1 MTVGPSLWGHD
12 RTWLPDEQ
20 RAQARD
26 MRLKAARDGMREP
39 VNVIEGNF
47 HRMQGVC
54 PWWDKMVEASAQG
67 TRCKAEACELS
78 WPAPWCPVAAMMM
91 RGVLFAAHPLDPPPL
106 IA

>member
-12 RTWLPDEQ
+12 RTWLPDDQ
-20 RAQARD
+20 RAQARA

-39 VNVIEGNF
+39 VNVIEGNY

-54 PWWDKMVEASAQG
+54 PWWEGKRHTVGKPIPARGASA
-67 TRCKAEACELS
+67 TSC
-78 WPAPWCPVAAMMM
+78 APCWRRWRRIVGRWRAT
-91 RGVLFAAHPLDPPPL
+91 PLDPPTL

>member
-20 RAQARD
+20 RAQARE

-39 VNVIEGNF
+39 VHVIDGNF

-54 PWWDKMVEASAQG
+54 PWWDGLSEARRS
-67 TRCKAEACELS
+67 
-78 WPAPWCPVAAMMM
+78 PVG
-91 RGVLFAAHPLDPPPL
+91 RP
-106 IA
+106 

>member
-1 MTVGPSLWGHD
+1 VTVGPSLWGHD

-54 PWWDKMVEASAQG
+54 PWWDQVK
-67 TRCKAEACELS
+67 R
-78 WPAPWCPVAAMMM
+78 P
-91 RGVLFAAHPLDPPPL
+91 D
-106 IA
+106 